1 MVLTLPFVAS
11 SAICCKTYPPRNLVE
26 EYEERLSNFLEPVIL
41 RHVDSMMRK
50 EEQNATLPS
59 IMAALEQ
66 FSADRQSAPR
76 VGFELLQ
83 VASGAT
89 WQYEH
94 FRVGD
99 YKPNVMPSSAFSIN
113 YNSQSGFIGDVHLSS
128 TPGFPPRNLVEEYE
142 ERLSNFLEPVI
153 LGHVDSMMREE
164 EHNATLPS
172 IMAALEQ
179 FNADRQSAP
188 RVTFVLLQVAS
199 GATWQYERNTGI
211 AITLFSSVSSSSNV
225 GTNTSELGITSQ
237 NVISSSPIT
246 INYNSQSGFI
256 GDVHLSST
264 LGFFP
269 RNLVEDYEERLSN
282 FFEPVILRPIDSTMR
297 EEEHNS
303 TLPSIMAA
311 LEQFS
316 ADQQSAP
323 RKLLLNFHKWLMEP
337 PSSMSFQRTD
347 PGAEQNILFSSVSFS
362 SNVGTSTSELGITS
376 QNVMTSSA
384 FSINYNSQSGFI
396 GDVHLSSTPRFLPRN
411 LVEEYEER
419 LSNFLEP
426 VILRPVDSMMREE
439 DHNAT
444 LLQLWLHWSN
454 SVLIGIVLYGVAFE
468 LLLRT
473 DPGVEQNI
481 LFSSISS
488 SSNVGTSTSK
498 LGITSQNVMP
508 SSAFSINYNSQS
520 GFIGD
525 VHLSSTPGFLPRNL
539 VQEYEERLSNFLE
552 PVVLRPVDSMMREEH
567 NATLP
572 SIVAALEQFSTDR
585 QSAPWSLAFNS
596 YKRLVKPPG
605 RMSVSSSS
613 NVGTSTSELG
623 ITSQNVMPSSA
634 FSINYNSQSGF
645 IGDVHLSSTSG
656 FPSRNRVQEYEERL
670 SNFLEP
676 IILRPVDSMMR
687 QEEHNATLP
696 SIMAVLGQFSA
707 DRQSAL
713 R

>member
-1 MVLTLPFVAS
+1 M
-11 SAICCKTYPPRNLVE
+11 
-26 EYEERLSNFLEPVIL
+26 
-41 RHVDSMMRK
+41 
-50 EEQNATLPS
+50 
-59 IMAALEQ
+59 
-66 FSADRQSAPR
+66 
-76 VGFELLQ
+76 
-83 VASGAT
+83 
-89 WQYEH
+89 H

-153 LGHVDSMMREE
+153 LGHVDSLMREE

-188 RVTFVLLQVAS
+188 RVAFVLLQVAS
-199 GATWQYERNTGI
+199 GATWQYERTDPGAEQNI
-211 AITLFSSVSSSSNV
+211 LFSSVSSSSNV
-225 GTNTSELGITSQ
+225 GTSTSELGITSQ
-237 NVISSSPIT
+237 NVISSNAFT

-269 RNLVEDYEERLSN
+269 RNLVEDYEERLPN

-323 RKLLLNFHKWLMEP
+323 RVAFELPQVANEATWQYE
-337 PSSMSFQRTD
+337 RTD
-347 PGAEQNILFSSVSFS
+347 PGAEQNILFSSVSSS

-376 QNVMTSSA
+376 QNVMPSSA

-396 GDVHLSSTPRFLPRN
+396 GDVHLSSTPGFPPRN

-468 LLLRT
+468 LLLVANGAIWQYGRT

-508 SSAFSINYNSQS
+508 SSTFSINYNSQS

-525 VHLSSTPGFLPRNL
+525 VHLSSTPGFPPRNR
-539 VQEYEERLSNFLE
+539 VEEYEERLSNFLE

-585 QSAPWSLAFNS
+585 QSAPWVGFELLQVASEATW
-596 YKRLVKPPG
+596 P
-605 RMSVSSSS
+605 VSSSS

-656 FPSRNRVQEYEERL
+656 FPSRNLVQEYEERL
-670 SNFLEP
+670 SNFLEL
-676 IILRPVDSMMR
+676 IILRPVDSMIR

-696 SIMAVLGQFSA
+696 SIMAALGQFSA